1 MGDGQVGEPKM
12 ILLLS
17 FFRKNNKK
25 IFFSFSMGWKLSTKN
40 SSSPS
45 LRGGSLFHKNFLL
58 LPVKK
63 KGRKIPIRSLLSLG
77 HSVPT
82 IRNRSLTSLG
92 HSVPTIRTQS
102 LLSLGHSV
110 PTICNRSLLSLG
122 HSVLRSAIG
131 SYYRIFG
138 WISFSLS

>member
-1 MGDGQVGEPKM
+1 MGGGGNGQEVEPKM

-45 LRGGSLFHKNFLL
+45 LRGRSLFHKNFLL

-63 KGRKIPIRSLLSLG
+63 KRRKIPILL
-77 HSVPT
+77 
-82 IRNRSLTSLG
+82 
-92 HSVPTIRTQS
+92 
-102 LLSLGHSV
+102 LLRGGV
-110 PTICNRSLLSLG
+110 FIFNDKFLL
-122 HSVLRSAIG
+122 
-131 SYYRIFG
+131 F
-138 WISFSLS
+138 LSKKEEKLK